1 MASKYYNRKTTIDG
15 ITFDSKKEALRYQ
28 ELKFLEIAEEIHSLT
43 LQPKFVLQESFK
55 HNGKT
60 YRKIEYIADFSYCRA
75 EDDVL
80 VIEDVKGV
88 KTDVFKIKEK
98 LLIKKL
104 VESGLNFEFKIL

>member
-60 YRKIEYIADFSYCRA
+60 YRKIEYIADFSYLI
-75 EDDVL
+75 DDIII
-80 VIEDVKGV
+80 IEDVKGV
-88 KTDVFKIKEK
+88 QTDVFKIKEK
-98 LLIKKL
+98 MLIKKL
-104 VESGLNFEFKIL
+104 MESGINFKFIIL